1 MVKRFPFKRTNIKLV
16 AMRITALLCLM
27 VLGLS
32 SCEWG
37 SAPKKDD
44 HPIFKDTLVYSY
56 KTIHER
62 AADCGDKPDSA
73 CTVVKI
79 KYPEFKGQTALN
91 DTVESRL
98 INLFM
103 LSEKPDTSLKDLTQ
117 NFLIAYSNFKKS
129 DTRTKMFFE
138 LDTYAKVILQDSAL
152 VSLECGGYMF
162 QGGAH
167 GASFTG
173 FINWNP
179 KANKEIQLKD
189 ILVDGYQTQ
198 LTRIAE
204 TIFRKDEKLA
214 DTASL
219 APNYFFKDNKF
230 ALNENYAITPI
241 GLRFMYN
248 QYEIKPYA
256 AGKTELFIPYTRIK
270 TLLRP
275 NSVAAQFI
283 IKNAGI

>member
-1 MVKRFPFKRTNIKLV
+1 
-16 AMRITALLCLM
+16 MRLTALLCLM

-37 SAPKKDD
+37 SMPKKED
-44 HPIFKDTLVYSY
+44 HPIFKDTLVYTY

-62 AADCGDKPDSA
+62 AADCGNKPDSA

-79 KYPEFKGQTALN
+79 KYPEFKGQTVLN
-91 DTVESRL
+91 DTVESKL
-98 INLFM
+98 LNIFM
-103 LSEKPDTSLKDLTQ
+103 LSEKPDTSLKDLTKD
-117 NFLIAYSNFKKS
+117 FLKAYTDFKKS
-129 DTRTKMFFE
+129 HTKTEMFYE

-152 VSLECGGYMF
+152 VSLEYGGYTF

-179 KANKEIQLKD
+179 KANKEILLKD
-189 ILVDGYQTQ
+189 ILVDGYNAQ
-198 LTRIAE
+198 LTKIAE
-204 TIFRKDEKLA
+204 SIFRKDEKLA

-219 APNYFFKDNKF
+219 AGNYFFKDNKF
-230 ALNENYAITPI
+230 ALNENYAITPL

-256 AGKTELFIPYTRIK
+256 AGQTKLFIPYTHIK